1 MPRLAARPYGF
12 AIILTLLA
20 LWCLPAGPATADDL
34 MAQAAA
40 AYAQRADM
48 KQARLAAD
56 LYAKALAADPKSD
69 TAAWRLSQAWF
80 WIGINTPEGQDVEPF
95 EKSVNAAK
103 QAVAINPNS
112 LPGHYWLGVAYGVYG
127 KAKGI
132 MKSLS
137 LVDPIKEEMNWVI
150 SKDPKYENGGPYR
163 VLGRLY
169 FKLPGLFGGDTD
181 KAIANLKQAVQTG
194 PSRWINHLYLA
205 EVYLKEDQVPEAKAL
220 IKQIIAG
227 PAETGFEPEY
237 KIWKA
242 EAEQLLKK
250 AN

>member
-1 MPRLAARPYGF
+1 MPRLAARRYGF
-12 AIILTLLA
+12 AILLTLLVLGA
-20 LWCLPAGPATADDL
+20 LPAGWAAADDL
-34 MAQAAA
+34 MTQAAA

-48 KQARLAAD
+48 KQAQTAVD
-56 LYAKALAADPKSD
+56 LYTKALAADPKND

-95 EKSVNAAK
+95 EKAVNAAK

-127 KAKGI
+127 KAKGV

-150 SKDPKYENGGPYR
+150 AKDPNYENGGPYR

-181 KAIANLKQAVQTG
+181 KAIENLKKAVQLG
-194 PSRWINHLYLA
+194 PNRWINHLYLA
-205 EVYLKEDQVPEAKAL
+205 EVYIKEDKTPEAKAL

-237 KIWKA
+237 KLWKA

-250 AN
+250 AK